1 MNYLWE
7 ILLQAGEQGVER
19 AKLHFRAADTYSPYI
34 ELSEEFL
41 NIVRLSE
48 PYVVEINPYYRFL
61 SVFKNIFH
69 PELSDYPELRKGLF
83 QILVHQL
90 GESDLKMG
98 MTREEYYKKMLGRE
112 ISQGIYGKDMAEAF
126 GLFDKNEKE
135 ILLQG
140 MLTMYRT
147 GDNLTL
153 FRHIM
158 CALIPNC
165 IVYHSNDDPYE
176 ILVYIGRKE
185 SGELNRKVEFIQR
198 QFVGMRY
205 HVDLYYEYHFGII
218 GIEDAMSVGEIAIC

>member
-7 ILLQAGEQGVER
+7 ILLQAKEQGIKRE
-19 AKLHFRAADTYSPYI
+19 KLQFKAADTYSPYI

-41 NIVRLSE
+41 NVTRLSE
-48 PYVVEINPYYRFL
+48 PYTVEINPYYRFL
-61 SVFKNIFH
+61 PVFKNLFH
-69 PELSDYPELRKGLF
+69 PELLDYPELRKGLF
-83 QILVHQL
+83 QILIHQL

-112 ISQGIYGKDMAEAF
+112 ITQGIYGSDMAEDF
-126 GLFDKNEKE
+126 QLFDKRERE

-140 MLTMYRT
+140 MLTLYRT

-158 CALIPNC
+158 CGLIPNC
-165 IVYHSNDDPYE
+165 IVYHSNEDPYE

-185 SGELNRKVEFIQR
+185 SGELRRKVEFLLN
-198 QFVGMRY
+198 QFVGIRY
-205 HVDLYYEYHFGII
+205 RVDLYYEYHFGII